1 MHTVYI
7 LLGSNMGDS
16 AKHLSTA
23 ATAISRHIGSIKRRS
38 GLYETAAW
46 GNTRQADFL
55 NQVLVVHTELEA
67 ATLMPLLLRIE
78 KDMGRVRR
86 KKNDPRII
94 DIDILFYDKEVIDL
108 PDLQVPHPQLPN
120 RRFVL
125 VPLNALS
132 PRFVH
137 PVLKKTIHQLLRV
150 CPDHLPVK
158 KI

>member
-86 KKNDPRII
+86 KKMT
-94 DIDILFYDKEVIDL
+94 
-108 PDLQVPHPQLPN
+108 
-120 RRFVL
+120 
-125 VPLNALS
+125 
-132 PRFVH
+132 
-137 PVLKKTIHQLLRV
+137 PVLSILIFSFMTRR
-150 CPDHLPVK
+150 
-158 KI
+158 